1 MALTDFTTYNDIRAA
16 LGVTDEEI
24 GDDVLSL
31 SLYEQNLIAELEDIS
46 LDIISDYKDAK
57 SDSARDEDT
66 ERFYQTTRLYSTYR
80 VALHLT
86 SSLPLFSPKDIADG
100 KATMSRYADSPYK
113 MVIEQVK
120 QLADRYRKRLTNVY
134 ESYSAGT
141 TPTTT
146 ARVYFGVSVPSTD
159 QVTG

>member
-1 MALTDFTTYNDIRAA
+1 MALTDYTTYDDIRAA
-16 LGVTDEEI
+16 LGVSDEEI
-24 GDDVLSL
+24 DDGVLAL
-31 SLYEQNLIAELEDIS
+31 SLYEQNLVAELEDIS

-57 SDSARDEDT
+57 ADNARDEDT
-66 ERFYQTTRLYSTYR
+66 ERFYQTTRLFSTYR

-120 QLADRYRKRLTNVY
+120 QLADRYRKRLTSVY

-141 TPTTT
+141 TTTSV
-146 ARVYFGVSVPSTD
+146 ARVYFGVAVSTTD
-159 QVTG
+159 PVTG